1 MGDFIT
7 DYIKSIENPDRIGWN
22 GKVWGAPTLK
32 GYDANQRG
40 YGIDIR
46 YNNAAK
52 NLVKNR
58 KGQWLTD
65 KEVTDLMNQHL
76 QYITGVAKRKIKGFN
91 TFSPKKQAAILGM
104 LYRGDSVQSNVNVN
118 KPNDNDGTE
127 TEDPRLDVEDTDMK
141 WFKNPETIY
150 KLVWE
155 KQTT

>member
-32 GYDANQRG
+32 GYDVNQRG

-58 KGQWLTD
+58 KG
-65 KEVTDLMNQHL
+65 
-76 QYITGVAKRKIKGFN
+76 
-91 TFSPKKQAAILGM
+91 
-104 LYRGDSVQSNVNVN
+104 
-118 KPNDNDGTE
+118 
-127 TEDPRLDVEDTDMK
+127 
-141 WFKNPETIY
+141 
-150 KLVWE
+150 
-155 KQTT
+155 